1 MRLNQILKSVGI
13 SQWSTP
19 QSFCKMNTSLML
31 SSKNKIKLAPRLR
44 WGVGRDTNKI
54 NFFKIGGGIF
64 LVLSAALI
72 IRAGWLLF
80 SGTDSP
86 ANNPQVL
93 GEADNNSAEQLFT
106 EHQVETGETL
116 FSIAKDNG
124 VDWTM
129 LATINNLKAPFTLQV
144 GQKLK
149 IPKQ

>member
-1 MRLNQILKSVGI
+1 
-13 SQWSTP
+13 
-19 QSFCKMNTSLML
+19 ML

-54 NFFKIGGGIF
+54 NFFKLGGGIF

-80 SGTDSP
+80 SGSETTP
-86 ANNPQVL
+86 TNNPQVL
-93 GEADNNSAEQLFT
+93 GETDNNSNEELFT

-129 LATINNLKAPFTLQV
+129 LATINNLKAPFTLHA

>member
-1 MRLNQILKSVGI
+1 
-13 SQWSTP
+13 
-19 QSFCKMNTSLML
+19 ML

-54 NFFKIGGGIF
+54 NFFKLGGGIF

-80 SGTDSP
+80 ADTNQSP
-86 ANNPQVL
+86 TNGGQVL
-93 GEADNNSAEQLFT
+93 GQADKVSEEQLFI
-106 EHQVETGETL
+106 EYQVKSGETL
-116 FSIAKDNG
+116 FSIAKDHQ
-124 VDWTM
+124 VEWTI

-144 GQKLK
+144 NQNLI